1 MSRRTAETLWM
12 LLGALAAY
20 LVAREFG
27 WSRGWT
33 ALAVVGGAVF
43 AVVLFNVLEN
53 GR

>member
-1 MSRRTAETLWM
+1 MNRRTAETVWM

-27 WSRGWT
+27 LPRGWT
-33 ALAVVGGAVF
+33 GLVVVGGAVF